1 MVTRL
6 KACRP
11 STFLQRSHRIRSRTC
26 YGSRTARAAEQLAHL
41 FSTLEPSAASTPE
54 CCCKV
59 KMDAPAAPA
68 CVVCLTSDLDSCTAK
83 DRGRARIESSWSGAA
98 VREDERCTRSRQYFR
113 PIPLWCGIPHSPS
126 LSLLDP
132 RCLQPVWH
140 LPDASAPALARVRV
154 LAVSGHLRGAREA
167 QRPEPG

>member
-26 YGSRTARAAEQLAHL
+26 YGSRTARAEEQLAHL
-41 FSTLEPSAASTPE
+41 FSTLEPSAASAPE

-98 VREDERCTRSRQYFR
+98 VREDERCIRSRQYFR
-113 PIPLWCGIPHSPS
+113 PIPLSVSAGIELDTPCGKSRFLSTDPGYVGVNNSP
-126 LSLLDP
+126 
-132 RCLQPVWH
+132 
-140 LPDASAPALARVRV
+140 
-154 LAVSGHLRGAREA
+154 
-167 QRPEPG
+167 